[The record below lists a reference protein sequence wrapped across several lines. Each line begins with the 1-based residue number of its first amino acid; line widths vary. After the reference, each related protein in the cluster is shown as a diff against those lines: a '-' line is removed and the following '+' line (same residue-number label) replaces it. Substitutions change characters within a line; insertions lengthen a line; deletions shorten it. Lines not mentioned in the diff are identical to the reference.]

1 MKLAADDVI
10 ELLGLQPLPGEGGY
24 FRQTWI
30 EEGSERPLGTAI
42 LYLVTPDS
50 FSALHRLDADEI
62 FHFYLGDSCEQI
74 TISPEGDLSEI
85 VLGQD
90 IVAGDQVQNIV
101 PRGFWQGTRLADGGN
116 WALVG
121 TTMAPGYLQSGFELA
136 TINDLRYLDTGAAAI
151 AFRYLADGA

>member
-1 MKLAADDVI
+1 MLTADDVI

-24 FRQTWI
+24 FRQTWV

-42 LYLVTPDS
+42 LYLVTPES

-62 FHFYLGDSCEQI
+62 FHFYLGDACEQI
-74 TISPEGDLSEI
+74 TISPSGELTSTL
-85 VLGQD
+85 LGQN
-90 IVAGDQVQNIV
+90 IAVGERVQTIV
-101 PRGFWQGTRLADGGN
+101 PKGCWQGTMLVEGGS

-121 TTMAPGYLQSGFELA
+121 TTMAPGYLQAGFELA
-136 TINDLRYLDTGAAAI
+136 SVSDLRNLDTEVAAI